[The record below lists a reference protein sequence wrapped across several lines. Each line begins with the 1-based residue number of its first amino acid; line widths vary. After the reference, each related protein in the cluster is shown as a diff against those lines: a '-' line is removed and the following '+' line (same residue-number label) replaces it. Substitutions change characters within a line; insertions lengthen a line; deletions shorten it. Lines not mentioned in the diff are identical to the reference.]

1 MILTDRWQEYELL
14 DAGNG
19 AKLERWG
26 DVILERP
33 DPQAIWSAE
42 PWSGQD
48 AVYKRSSKGGGHWNF
63 LRKLP
68 ESWQISYPSAAGSLR
83 FRVEPTGFKH
93 TGLFPEQGANWDF
106 IAQQVR
112 QSRRDGFSPK
122 VLNLFAYTG
131 GATVAAAAGGATE
144 VVHVDA
150 SRGMNRWAKEN
161 VELSGLSNCCTR
173 FFTDD
178 VLKFVGR
185 EKRRGNHYMGII
197 MDPPSYGRGPG
208 GEVWQ
213 LEEAI
218 WPLLLE
224 TVPLLDLEDPNA
236 FFILNTYTTGFAP
249 SVSAVLL
256 GLAMKGKGIVR
267 ADELGLPATRR
278 PLILPCG
285 STCRWINQAE
295 PRP

>member
-26 DVILERP
+26 EVILERP

-42 PWSGQD
+42 KWSDQD
-48 AVYKRSSKGGGHWNF
+48 AIYNRSSKGGGKWNY
-63 LRKLP
+63 LRELP
-68 ESWQISYPSAAGSLR
+68 DSWEITYPSTLGDLH

-106 IAQQVR
+106 IAERVNRSLSQGR
-112 QSRRDGFSPK
+112 EPK

-150 SRGMNRWAKEN
+150 SKGMNRWAKEN
-161 VELSGLSNCCTR
+161 VELSGLSKSYIR

-178 VLKFVGR
+178 VLKFVSR
-185 EKRRGNHYMGII
+185 EQRRGNHYMGIV

-218 WPLLLE
+218 WTLLLE
-224 TVPLLDLEDPNA
+224 TVPLLNLEDPNA

-249 SVSAVLL
+249 SVSAVML
-256 GLAMKGKGIVR
+256 GLAMKGIGQVE
-267 ADELGLPATRR
+267 AEELGLPASRR
-278 PLILPCG
+278 QIVLPCG
-285 STCRWINQAE
+285 STCRWINQ
-295 PRP
+295 